1 MHGEK
6 HTKITGS
13 NVNAAKRDDK
23 DHIDYLKRDI
33 NYDAKNGGSNSQM
46 TADEQHITNLAK
58 DVNYDDKTKPVA
70 AMHGKTHG
78 GAKMYDKGPKMESNA
93 QEKKNL
99 INDNP
104 IASRASGGSWMSKH
118 SKSKM

>member
-1 MHGEK
+1 MKKSPIKKTEKKVIQDYSRNAIADYKAGDTKAANYEKKKALEVGAGE
-6 HTKITGS
+6 GMS
-13 NVNAAKRDDK
+13 
-23 DHIDYLKRDI
+23 
-33 NYDAKNGGSNSQM
+33 
-46 TADEQHITNLAK
+46 
-58 DVNYDDKTKPVA
+58 
-70 AMHGKTHG
+70 MHGKTHG

-99 INDNP
+99 MNDNP

>member
-6 HTKITGS
+6 HTKVTGS

-46 TADEQHITNLAK
+46 TADEQHITNLAR
-58 DVNYDDKTKPVA
+58 DVKYDDKTKPVA
-70 AMHGKTHG
+70 AMYGKG
-78 GAKMYDKGPKMESNA
+78 KGPKMESNA

-99 INDNP
+99 MNDNP

-118 SKSKM
+118 TKGGM